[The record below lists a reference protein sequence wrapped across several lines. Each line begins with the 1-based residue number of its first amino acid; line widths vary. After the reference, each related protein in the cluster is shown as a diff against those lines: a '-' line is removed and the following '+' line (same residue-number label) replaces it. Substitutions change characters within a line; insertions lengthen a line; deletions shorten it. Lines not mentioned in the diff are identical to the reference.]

1 MTRVF
6 LLSLC
11 LLVTSCARNDDPIAR
26 HAGRWLV
33 VNYWA
38 EWCKPCREEIPALN
52 ALATTHRSTTSVVGV
67 NFDGVAGD
75 ALIQQAAALGI
86 GFELL
91 AVDPAQLGHWP
102 KPQVLPTTQIVDPDG
117 KLVKTLIGPQT
128 LESLTK
134 TLEAAQGK

>member
-1 MTRVF
+1 MLRVF

-11 LLVTSCARNDDPIAR
+11 LLIASCTRNEDPVAR

-38 EWCKPCREEIPALN
+38 EWCKPCREEIPELN
-52 ALATTHRSTTSVVGV
+52 ALAENYKTTTSVVGV
-67 NFDGVAGD
+67 NFDGITGD
-75 ALIQQAAALGI
+75 ALQKQAADLAI
-86 GFELL
+86 DFELL
-91 AVDPAQLGHWP
+91 TVDPAQLGHWP

-128 LESLTK
+128 LESLK
-134 TLEAAQGK
+134 AALAAAQGK